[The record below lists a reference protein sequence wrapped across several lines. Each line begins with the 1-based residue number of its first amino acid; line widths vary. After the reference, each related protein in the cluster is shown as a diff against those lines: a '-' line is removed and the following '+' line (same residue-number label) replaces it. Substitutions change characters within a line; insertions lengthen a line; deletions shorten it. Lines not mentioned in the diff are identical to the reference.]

1 MAVLFFKGVF
11 LMDTVTPDIST
22 ACGHWLDVLCYTFRS
37 VSDPVKIIFIL
48 AFCAVLIF
56 ALYAFMNSVSYIS
69 RIFRVRPH
77 TSGTSPKMTVSH
89 KTGWQA
95 QAGSLTTSPCGAWD
109 TQNPSG
115 QRQGRS

>member
-1 MAVLFFKGVF
+1 
-11 LMDTVTPDIST
+11 MDTVTPDIST

-95 QAGSLTTSPCGAWD
+95 QAGSLTTSPMRGMGHSKPLRPK
-109 TQNPSG
+109 TG
-115 QRQGRS
+115 KILKR